1 MLHFFF
7 EEPDAYQPEQLTP
20 KGRDAAAAAVAL
32 KSAAST
38 LGELQDWRPETIEP
52 TLRALAERIG
62 WSSKDLFMVLRVA
75 ITGRT
80 VSPPLFGSMELLGR
94 ERCLA
99 RIDAAL
105 AKLATVVAA

>member
-1 MLHFFF
+1 MGWKAGDFFK
-7 EEPDAYQPEQLTP
+7 PM
-20 KGRDAAAAAVAL
+20 
-32 KSAAST
+32 
-38 LGELQDWRPETIEP
+38 
-52 TLRALAERIG
+52 RI
-62 WSSKDLFMVLRVA
+62 A
-75 ITGRT
+75 ITGRS